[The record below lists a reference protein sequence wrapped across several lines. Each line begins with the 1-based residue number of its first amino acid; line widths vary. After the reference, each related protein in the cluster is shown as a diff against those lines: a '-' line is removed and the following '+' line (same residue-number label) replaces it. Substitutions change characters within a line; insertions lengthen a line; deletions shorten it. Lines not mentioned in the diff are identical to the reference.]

1 MSAVNPVAKDS
12 HEAESKANEPSMEDI
27 LASIRRIIADDQ
39 GTSGQ
44 AVRGPAYLHAE
55 TETQSAAAGELVP
68 HEGLREGSLISA
80 ETAASLTASFNALFG
95 SRFVQQ
101 SDVIIAMTQDMLKP
115 MLKAWLDENLPAL
128 VERLVQAEIERVAR
142 GE

>member
-1 MSAVNPVAKDS
+1 MSAASTVAKDN

-39 GTSGQ
+39 GTPGQ
-44 AVRGPAYLHAE
+44 AGA
-55 TETQSAAAGELVP
+55 SAAALRASGYSPSDAVVQAAGGELA
-68 HEGLREGSLISA
+68 LAGSLISP
-80 ETAASLTASFNALFG
+80 ETNASVNASFLALFG

-115 MLKAWLDENLPAL
+115 MLKAWLDEYLPSL
-128 VERLVQAEIERVAR
+128 VERLVKAEIERVAR